1 MKQRGNISSGVVGR
15 SVIHF
20 PNYNTVNSYYWA
32 KSCGTALLGRWP
44 GRWVGVAGVIVQIF

>member
-1 MKQRGNISSGVVGR
+1 MKQRENISSGVAGR

-20 PNYNTVNSYYWA
+20 PNYNNVNSYYLA

-44 GRWVGVAGVIVQIF
+44 GRWVGVAGEIVQIF